1 MDDSTSWRAR
11 FSSWL
16 KIEGPWVGYV
26 VIAIALCTAVVV
38 GAAFG
43 HIDGKDVVGWAFPL
57 IGTFLGA
64 FLAFRFQEVKDRRAE
79 MKGQIE
85 SVNKTLLTLAS
96 QYNHLFNYNSNV
108 LIQHKHPMARISN
121 FQATGLGDR
130 FDARIVTEDLVFLAY
145 RGEANLLMELSVEQG
160 RFDSAREVVALRCE
174 LMIKEIFPLVEK
186 HGLLGQMITSEQLE
200 AAFGERLFG
209 TLVTATEQVYAHVPS
224 TVESL
229 LQASNKLHAAAKRL
243 FPGMQFIKV
252 APPVAAVESVAP

>member
-1 MDDSTSWRAR
+1 VDDNTNWQAR

-16 KIEGPWVGYV
+16 KIEGPWIGYV
-26 VIAIALCTAVVV
+26 VIAIALSAAVVV
-38 GAAFG
+38 GVAFG

-64 FLAFRFQEVKDRRAE
+64 FLAFRIQEVKDRRAE
-79 MKGQIE
+79 LRGQIE
-85 SVNKTLLTLAS
+85 VVNKTLLTLAS
-96 QYNHLFNYNSNV
+96 QYNHLFNYNRNV
-108 LIQHKHPMARISN
+108 LIQHEHPMERIISL
-121 FQATGLGDR
+121 QATGLGDR

-174 LMIKEIFPLVEK
+174 LMVKEIFPLVEQ
-186 HGLLGQMITSEQLE
+186 HGLLGQMITMAQLE

-224 TVESL
+224 TVESI

-243 FPGMQFIKV
+243 FPGVQFIKV
-252 APPVAAVESVAP
+252 TPPADAI